1 VKRKNSDRL
10 RETLISRGGR
20 QEAMKIAKGVAIT
33 VGIAV
38 AVAVPVAVGV
48 GVGEAVGGVGSALK
62 VPYTARVNSSMILEP
77 VYPVRS
83 PVIAWS
89 T

>member
-1 VKRKNSDRL
+1 MKRKNSDRL

-20 QEAMKIAKGVAIT
+20 QEAMKIAKGVAVT
-33 VGIAV
+33 VGVAV
-38 AVAVPVAVGV
+38 AVAVSVGV
-48 GVGEAVGGVGSALK
+48 GDAVGGVGSALK

-89 T
+89 I